1 MRMETLKSFLN
12 NLFPFKGYKVF
23 LLEAEKDVLIGLK
36 SRRKTG
42 TCPHCGKRCSNVEY
56 LYERKVK
63 DIDLAEKECYLRF
76 SQKKVRCRC
85 GYRGMEKLDFVD
97 KSKRVTCRLAGKVA
111 EDCEEASL
119 KEVAR
124 RYNLNWKTVKEIDRE
139 HIKTLLPKVDSLDI
153 RRLAMDEIA
162 IMKGH
167 KYLTIIR
174 DYDTGVPIKI
184 IFGRGYKETAN
195 ALASLGK
202 DKLVKITRVS
212 LDMWDPY
219 IKAVKE
225 QCPNAKLVFDKFH
238 VVKKVNEALDSI
250 RKKEF
255 AEASKEERI
264 NMKHKRWIILRK
276 YKNLDKNQKESL
288 DNLMQNNDKLYKAYL
303 LKEQILSI
311 FDDKIS
317 TFEKICF
324 RIKAWIENIFSNGL
338 DEFYDVVKTMQNY
351 MYGILNYFRYGM
363 TNAIAEG
370 FNTKINVIKRRAFGY
385 RDVEYFILKIY
396 QSSLRRLA

>member
-1 MRMETLKSFLN
+1 MIPLNSVLK
-12 NLFPFKGYKVF
+12 NLFPFKGYKLCV
-23 LLEAEKDVLIGLK
+23 LETEKCVLIGLM

-42 TCPHCGKRCSNVEY
+42 TCPLCGKRCSNVEQ
-56 LYERKVK
+56 LYERKIR
-63 DIDLAEKECYLRF
+63 DLDLAEAKCYLLF
-76 SQKKVRCRC
+76 QQKKIRCKC
-85 GYRGMEKLDFVD
+85 GYRGLEKLDFVD
-97 KSKRVTCRLAGKVA
+97 KSRRVTARLAQKIA
-111 EDCEEASL
+111 DDCEEASL

-124 RYNLNWKTVKEIDRE
+124 RYNLNWKTVKEIDRAY
-139 HIKTLLPKVDSLDI
+139 IKTLLPKADELDI

-167 KYLTIIR
+167 KYFTVIR
-174 DYDTGVPIKI
+174 DYDTGVAIKI
-184 IFGRGYKETAN
+184 LFGRGYEEVAN
-195 ALASLGK
+195 ALSSLGK
-202 DKLVKITRVS
+202 DKLDKITHVS

-225 QCPNAKLVFDKFH
+225 LCPNAKLVFDKFH
-238 VVKKVNEALDSI
+238 VVKKVNEALDNI
-250 RKKEF
+250 RKAEF
-255 AEASKEERI
+255 AKADNEERL
-264 NMKHKRWIILRK
+264 NMKRKRWIILRRN
-276 YKNLDKNQKESL
+276 KNLNRKQKESL
-288 DNLMQNNDKLYKAYL
+288 NELMENNDKLYKAYL

-311 FDDKIS
+311 FDDKES
-317 TFEKICF
+317 TFEGICQ
-324 RIKAWIENIFSNGL
+324 RIKAWIENILTNGL
-338 DEFYDVVKTMQNY
+338 EEFNQVIKTIQNY